1 MPFEVR
7 ASQPEERDEILD
19 MTDAAFERTPREFFD
34 AAWRLDPNDAPE
46 LHRVGVLDGRIVSA
60 VRISKKTIHV
70 GCAEL
75 TTGGIADVATHPDFR
90 GRGYSTEV
98 LNDCIRFMDESGYHL
113 SMLFTGIQAFYR
125 RLGWEVFPTYH
136 HQFHLLPN
144 PQPPLTL
151 PLTKG
156 EMEGVSTLNPQNA
169 ALFDKDKHLEAV
181 AHIYDEFNLT
191 RTATARRD
199 VRYYE
204 STLRWRFDPRAFFVA
219 FDGDEVVA
227 YVRGAFGEEAAL
239 HEFGCLPG
247 SEETLRGLVQHFAAE
262 AQANGARRIAVTLP
276 REERVSTVLT
286 QCSESVHVRQG
297 SGMMLRLMGVR
308 RFLEAL
314 VPELERRAVAAGHA
328 ASFALGICCLNEQ
341 VEIRWDD
348 WRITIGDLSNPSLVL
363 YLSPIVLLQ
372 FLIGI
377 GAPALA
383 SAQMT
388 AEQRSIVEAIAN
400 SGEFVYWSA
409 DGF

>member
-7 ASQPEERDEILD
+7 ASRPEERDDILD
-19 MTDAAFERTPREFFD
+19 ATDAAFERTPREFFD
-34 AAWRLDPNDAPE
+34 TAWRLDPHDAPE

-60 VRISKKTIHV
+60 ARIVKKTIHV

-75 TTGGIADVATHPDFR
+75 TLGGIADVATHPDFR
-90 GRGYSTEV
+90 GRGYAPEV
-98 LNDCIRFMDESGYHL
+98 LKDCIRYMDDSGYHL

-136 HQFHLLPN
+136 HLFHLSPN
-144 PQPPLTL
+144 LHPSTL
-151 PLTKG
+151 P
-156 EMEGVSTLNPQNA
+156 PQHV
-169 ALFDKDKHLEAV
+169 ALFDQDKHLEAV

-191 RTATARRD
+191 RTATVKRD
-199 VRYYE
+199 VRTYE

-219 FDGDEVVA
+219 FDGGEAVA
-227 YVRGAFGEEAAL
+227 YVRGEFGEEAAL

-247 SEETLRGLVQHFAAE
+247 SEETLRGLVQHFVAE
-262 AQANGARRIAVTLP
+262 ARANGAQRVAATLP
-276 REERVSTVLT
+276 REEGVLTVLT
-286 QCSESVHVRQG
+286 QCSESVHIRQG

-314 VPELERRAVAAGHA
+314 VPELERRVVAAGHA
-328 ASFALGICCLNEQ
+328 ASFALGLCCLNEQ

-348 WRITIGDLSNPSLVL
+348 WHITLSDLSHPSLVL
-363 YLSPIVLLQ
+363 TLSPIVLLQ
-372 FLIGI
+372 LLIGI

-383 SAQMT
+383 TAQMP
-388 AEQRSIVEAIAN
+388 AEQRGVVEAVAN
-400 SGEFVYWSA
+400 GGEFVYWSA

>member
-1 MPFEVR
+1 MSFEVR
-7 ASQPEERDEILD
+7 ASRPEERDEILD
-19 MTDAAFERTPREFFD
+19 VTDAAFERTPREFFD
-34 AAWRLDPNDAPE
+34 TAWRLDPNDAPE

-75 TTGGIADVATHPDFR
+75 TLGGIADVATHPDFR

-98 LNDCIRFMDESGYHL
+98 LNECIRYMDESGYHL

-136 HQFHLLPN
+136 HLFHLKQDARQSDRL
-144 PQPPLTL
+144 
-151 PLTKG
+151 
-156 EMEGVSTLNPQNA
+156 SSID
-169 ALFDKDKHLEAV
+169 LFDKDKHLEAV
-181 AHIYDEFNLT
+181 AHVYDEFNLT

-199 VRYYE
+199 VHYYE

-219 FDGDEVVA
+219 LEGDEVVA

-247 SEETLRGLVQHFAAE
+247 SEETLRGLIQHFAVE
-262 AQANGARRIAVTLP
+262 AQVNGAQRIAATLP
-276 REERVSTVLT
+276 REERVLRALT
-286 QCSESVHVRQG
+286 EMAESVHVRQG

-363 YLSPIVLLQ
+363 TLSPIVLLQ
-372 FLIGI
+372 LLIGI